1 MIIRKG
7 LKSVSNIQQQDPQ
20 NISEGASEVVK
31 ASNNG
36 AASLNYT
43 ESFSDLPHPTAVDKM
58 LLPASEKMLLPASP
72 QIDRQGSTVAELRD
86 LITAAKAHQ
95 KPPFSESN
103 LNRLLARNQN
113 SYQEI
118 TGDLKNWVNNNLYLT
133 PRQKGEFE
141 RMPESSVKQIQVL
154 ADKATEMGKLIEV
167 EIRDDDKSNPLT
179 SNFEKTIRYEDVEIA
194 ENVIVKL
201 NKGRIMPHP
210 DFEQFNTPK
219 DLNVEEQS

>member
-1 MIIRKG
+1 MIIRQG
-7 LKSVSNIQQQDPQ
+7 IKSVSNIQQQEVQ
-20 NISEGASEVVK
+20 NTSETASDVVK
-31 ASNNG
+31 TLNNR
-36 AASLNYT
+36 AASLNFT
-43 ESFSDLPHPTAVDKM
+43 DRFSDLPQPTAVDNM
-58 LLPASEKMLLPASP
+58 LLPASEQSRP
-72 QIDRQGSTVAELRD
+72 GSSVAELRE
-86 LITAAKAHQ
+86 LITAAKAQQ

-103 LNRLLARNQN
+103 LNRLLARNHK

-118 TGDLKNWVNNNLYLT
+118 TGDLKNWVNNKLYLT

-179 SNFEKTIRYEDVEIA
+179 SNFEKTIHYEDSEIA
-194 ENVIVKL
+194 ANVKIKL

-210 DFEQFNTPK
+210 DFEQFNEQK
-219 DLNVEEQS
+219 DLNVEEQF